1 MAYICQKELTADYKG
16 ATSGDHRWCFR
27 PVNNRQSSRRV
38 RALLTALALGA
49 LSGCGGDSGT
59 GIRPAVVTVEP
70 GEALI
75 VGAGG
80 SLGFSAMVRDES
92 GRPVSGSV
100 TWTVADP
107 QVATID
113 AVGIAT
119 GVSAGTTE
127 DAPRGMDFLYSA
139 NRLNVATS
147 RAMCLVVGGLYT
159 HVDRRLPDNIR
170 QSSPISP
177 LPHPLPSP
185 IALTPQPYSLPLSPA
200 TLMLA
205 PKTCNVILGYF
216 IPLIAHL
223 NEFTAW
229 AGISRKA
236 AMPKTC

>member
-127 DAPRGMDFLYSA
+127 DAP
-139 NRLNVATS
+139 S
-147 RAMCLVVGGLYT
+147 RDGLSLQCEPAKCGDLEGDGAWWWGGYIHT
-159 HVDRRLPDNIR
+159 
-170 QSSPISP
+170 
-177 LPHPLPSP
+177 
-185 IALTPQPYSLPLSPA
+185 LTDVCP
-200 TLMLA
+200 T
-205 PKTCNVILGYF
+205 I
-216 IPLIAHL
+216 
-223 NEFTAW
+223 
-229 AGISRKA
+229 
-236 AMPKTC
+236 